1 MNEEVDKKLRIE
13 NLTRCLNCSVFV
25 TCKEPYKE
33 NAAECDHFEEIQSQK
48 QVVVIGLAEWAHG
61 GKR

>member
-1 MNEEVDKKLRIE
+1 MDKELERKLKIE
-13 NLTRCLNCSVFV
+13 NLTRCMNCFAFV

-33 NAAECDHFEEIQSQK
+33 NVADCDHFVEIQSRK
-48 QVVVIGLAEWAHG
+48 QVIVIGLAEWGHG